1 MTTTGYSIKTYP
13 QTERPRERM
22 EMFGPEKLAD
32 RELLAI
38 LLATGNREMSA
49 LDLADQVL
57 LEYKGLTGLADTS
70 LQELTRLK
78 GIGPAKATTIAAA
91 VELGRRIRL
100 GGQDYRPAI
109 HSPADA
115 ARVLQK
121 ELQGQDREHF
131 QILML
136 NHKKVL
142 IGIETVSIGT
152 VNSSPVHPREVF
164 KQAIRRS
171 ASSVILAH
179 NHPSGNCEPSEQDR
193 LVTQRLKE
201 VGNIVGIEVIDHLI
215 IGGNEYY
222 SFLEHQIF

>member
-38 LLATGNREMSA
+38 LLATGSREANA
-49 LDLADQVL
+49 LELADRIL
-57 LEYKGLTGLADTS
+57 HRYRGLDGFRDTS
-70 LQELTRLK
+70 MQELTQLK
-78 GIGPAKATTIAAA
+78 GIGPAKATTILAA

-100 GGQDYRPAI
+100 GGQDYRTEI

-136 NHKKVL
+136 NQKKEL
-142 IGIETVSIGT
+142 LGIETVSIGT
-152 VNSSPVHPREVF
+152 VSSSPVHPREVF

-179 NHPSGNCEPSEQDR
+179 NHPSGHCEPSEQDR
-193 LVTQRLKE
+193 LVTKRLKE
-201 VGNIVGIEVIDHLI
+201 VGVIVGIEVIDHLI